1 MGRKR
6 RHRLDP
12 PVCSHR
18 DIVWCQTQLLR
29 PHLEMLH
36 QTNGF
41 LGHPSSKEQ
50 LDSQHHS
57 YSNILVQGQMID
69 HSVARIVTTVV
80 SIAGVPSTLL
90 KIVQNPRNL
99 IRVRTSTRTIKS
111 RARSKT
117 CKGRSTLLLLLNF
130 WSNKIL
136 PTSLIQVLSL
146 SVLSYSWISGRDSF

>member
-1 MGRKR
+1 
-6 RHRLDP
+6 
-12 PVCSHR
+12 
-18 DIVWCQTQLLR
+18 
-29 PHLEMLH
+29 MLH
-36 QTNGF
+36 QANGF

-57 YSNILVQGQMID
+57 NSNILVQGQMID
-69 HSVARIVTTVV
+69 RSVARIVTTVV

-99 IRVRTSTRTIKS
+99 IRVRTSTRTLTRTIKARS
-111 RARSKT
+111 RSKT

-146 SVLSYSWISGRDSF
+146 PVLSYSRISGRDSFLGGKAVTPQVSIQ